1 MQSSE
6 TYGVF
11 RALRAGACG
20 PRLARIPVNVVFRD
34 VIDLFVRTMEMAAV
48 LVIVVA
54 LAHATGR
61 YLLDLGRHRAD
72 AYKQLK
78 TYIGKALLLA
88 LEVLIA
94 ADIVE
99 TVVLDR
105 TLDNVLLLALL
116 VLVRT
121 FLSWSVVVEIEGHWP
136 WHARGAE

>member
-1 MQSSE
+1 ME
-6 TYGVF
+6 V
-11 RALRAGACG
+11 
-20 PRLARIPVNVVFRD
+20 LAVS
-34 VIDLFVRTMEMAAV
+34 
-48 LVIVVA
+48 VIVVA
-54 LAHATGR
+54 LAHATAR
-61 YLLDLGRHRAD
+61 YLLHLGQHRAD

-94 ADIVE
+94 ADIVQ

-136 WHARGAE
+136 WHARSAEYMGAPGHDSVEDGA

>member
-1 MQSSE
+1 ME
-6 TYGVF
+6 
-11 RALRAGACG
+11 
-20 PRLARIPVNVVFRD
+20 VV
-34 VIDLFVRTMEMAAV
+34 AV

-61 YLLDLGRHRAD
+61 YLLHLRQHRAD
-72 AYKQLK
+72 AYRQLK

-136 WHARGAE
+136 WQARGAAEPLPAAGPEQP